1 MRKFIATLPALVLLA
16 ACGGGAGPQPISGLG
31 PIGTPS
37 PTPGQSGNSA
47 VMPEVLKN
55 TETTAYR
62 TLGGTQSL
70 QETYTPNAG
79 AGTGRTQ
86 RSELY
91 VAAQAPLSSLAG
103 QQVEIVYDPRAAI
116 FSLTL
121 QQPDIKL
128 DTRYQDP
135 AHRTAFGGEREPQS
149 GVPDLL
155 AYNYV
160 ENESANEEVKTIN
173 TFFYQRPGTSTRY
186 VTLGGFVRNHQVQNF
201 DAPSVTITR
210 VRGAEVFGN
219 ATPAGDVPKTGT
231 ATYSGN
237 MLASMVSNTELDD
250 NPALR
255 SRFEWITGTGTV
267 AIDFG
272 AGRVT
277 TNFQGAVV
285 PATAGGAPLGE
296 AFTSEVDVDWRSSL
310 PAPFLNEPW
319 GAINRPNTGKTFTAT
334 GTATFD
340 RTGTAFT
347 GNVNS
352 SSLGGAAINIAG
364 SALDGTFFGPNA
376 VETGVSF
383 RVVGA
388 TPDQRV
394 DITGGFTGAKPAN

>member
-16 ACGGGAGPQPISGLG
+16 ACGGGAGPQAITGLG

-37 PTPGQSGNSA
+37 PTPGQSSSSA

-55 TETTAYR
+55 IETTAYR
-62 TLGGTQSL
+62 TLGGSQSL

-79 AGTGRTQ
+79 AGTSRTQ

-91 VAAQAPLSSLAG
+91 VAAQSPLSTLAG

-116 FSLTL
+116 FSLSI

-128 DTRYQDP
+128 ETRYQDP

-149 GVPDLL
+149 GVPDLIG
-155 AYNYV
+155 YNYV
-160 ENESANEEVKTIN
+160 ENEAANAEVKTIN

-219 ATPAGDVPKTGT
+219 ATPAGEVPKAGT

-237 MLASMVSNTELDD
+237 MLASMVSNTELDID
-250 NPALR
+250 PNLR
-255 SRFEWITGTGTV
+255 SRFEWVTGTGTV
-267 AIDFG
+267 NVDFA

-277 TNFQGAVV
+277 SDFRGTVV
-285 PATAGGAPLGE
+285 GTPTGGALGQ
-296 AFTSEVDVDWRSSL
+296 AFTSEVNVDWRSTL
-310 PAPFLNEPW
+310 PAPFEGQPW
-319 GAINRPNTGKTFTAT
+319 GAISTPDTGKVFTAT

-340 RTGTAFT
+340 RSGTSFT
-347 GNVNS
+347 GNVTN
-352 SSLGGAAINIAG
+352 SSLGGQAITIAG

-394 DITGGFTGAKPAN
+394 DITGGFTGVKPSN